1 MQDFR
6 AGQMINSTPR
16 ILTYMQL
23 IAVPVGALA
32 LAFMYPLL
40 RDTYGIFGDHAQL
53 LSPTSQRWV
62 GFAKVVTQD
71 FSGAA
76 PRRAAARAS
85 WMWHSFFAG
94 AFVGVV
100 LTVLEQK
107 KRLSRSFRRPRGWAS
122 RC

>member
-1 MQDFR
+1 
-6 AGQMINSTPR
+6 
-16 ILTYMQL
+16 MQL

-71 FSGAA
+71 CSGAA
-76 PRRAAARAS
+76 ADERGG
-85 WMWHSFFAG
+85 AG
-94 AFVGVV
+94 AAVRGCGR
-100 LTVLEQK
+100 
-107 KRLSRSFRRPRGWAS
+107 RLSPARSS
-122 RC
+122 ESC